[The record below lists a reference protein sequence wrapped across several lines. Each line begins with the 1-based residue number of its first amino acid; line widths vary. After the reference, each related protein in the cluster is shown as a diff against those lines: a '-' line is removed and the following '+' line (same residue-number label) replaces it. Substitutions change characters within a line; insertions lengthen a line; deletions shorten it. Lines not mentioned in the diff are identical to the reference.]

1 MSNQHDLVIIGGGPG
16 GYVCAIRA
24 AQLGM
29 NVGLIEK
36 RATLGGTC
44 VNVGCIPSKALL
56 DSSHKYHEA
65 KDGLDAHGIQVKDVK
80 IDVKKMMERKVNVVK
95 ELTDGLNFLMKKNKI
110 TVYNGHGSFVSAAPD
125 KIELKVEKEK
135 GESEAVNTKKVV
147 IATGSEIIRL
157 PHIQTD
163 GEVIITSDE
172 AIALEKVPDHMVI
185 IGGGVIGLELG
196 SVWKRLGAKVTIVEM
211 LPGILM
217 TMDKQMR
224 DLATRTLTK
233 QGIEFLFE
241 TKVTK
246 AEKKGKKASVTY
258 EDKEG
263 KSKTIEAD
271 KLLVAIGR
279 KPYTESLNL
288 EAIGVKLNDKGRV
301 QADPHTLETGV
312 AGVYAIG
319 DVIEG
324 PMLAH
329 RAEEEGV
336 KIAEILAGKPGHVNY
351 DAVPWVVY
359 TWPEIAW
366 VGKSEDQLKEE
377 GLAYNTGK
385 YMFKANGRAKA
396 MNEVD
401 GMVKF
406 IADKRTDKILGA
418 FIVGPNASE
427 MIAEAAIAVE
437 FGASA
442 EDIGRSFHAHPTL
455 SEIVKEAALDVNKEA
470 IHQ

>member
-29 NVGLIEK
+29 NVGVIEK
-36 RATLGGTC
+36 RTTLGGTC

-56 DSSHKYHEA
+56 DSSHKFHDA
-65 KDGLDAHGIQVKDVK
+65 KEGMAVHGIQIKDVK

-110 TVYNGHGSFVSAAPD
+110 TVYNGHGSFVSAATD
-125 KIELKVEKEK
+125 KIELKVEDDKK
-135 GESEAVNTKKVV
+135 QTTSVLTKKVV
-147 IATGSEIIRL
+147 IATGSDIIRL

-163 GEVIITSDE
+163 GEVLITSDE

-196 SVWKRLGAKVTIVEM
+196 SVWKRLGAKVTVIEM

-224 DLATRTLTK
+224 DLATRTLAK
-233 QGIEFLFE
+233 QGIDFLFE
-241 TKVTK
+241 HKVTK
-246 AEKKGKKASVTY
+246 AEKKGKKASITY
-258 EDKEG
+258 EDKSG
-263 KSKTIEAD
+263 KSTTIEAD

-279 KPYTESLNL
+279 KPYTDKLNL
-288 EAIGVKLNDKGRV
+288 EAIGVKLNERGRV

-312 AGVYAIG
+312 PGIYAIG

-336 KIAEILAGKPGHVNY
+336 KIAEIMAGKPGHINY
-351 DAVPWVVY
+351 EAVPWIVY

-366 VGKSEDQLKEE
+366 VGKSEEELKAA
-377 GLAYNTGK
+377 GVAYNTGK

-396 MNEVD
+396 MNEAE

-418 FIVGPNASE
+418 YIVGPNASE

-455 SEIVKEAALDVNKEA
+455 SEIVKEAALDVNKQA